1 MHIRTAVP
9 EDGARIKLL
18 YQQVVKAGG
27 ALARREEEITD
38 EYVGEFM
45 KHSFECGLIIVIEHP
60 DDPEQLIG
68 EMHGYKIEL
77 KGFSHVLSDVT
88 LAIHP
93 QFQGK
98 KLGRTLLTIFLEEIG
113 RNHTDIGKVE
123 LMTGEFNK
131 VAILLYQSMGFKIEG
146 RLEMRYRTKRG
157 AFEADIPMSWQNPN
171 FEFD

>member
-9 EDGARIKLL
+9 EDGPKIKAL
-18 YQQVVKAGG
+18 YVEVVKAGG
-27 ALARREEEITD
+27 GLARREEEITD
-38 EYVGEFM
+38 DYVNEFIQ
-45 KHSFECGLIIVIEHP
+45 HSVDNGLIIVIEHP

-68 EMHGYKIEL
+68 EMHGYKMDL
-77 KGFSHVLSDVT
+77 KGFSHVLSHVT

-98 KLGRTLLTIFLEEIG
+98 KMGRTLLTIFMEEIAKN
-113 RNHTDIGKVE
+113 RTDIGKIE

-131 VAILLYQSMGFKIEG
+131 VAIILYQSMGFKIEG
-146 RLEMRYRTKRG
+146 RLEMRYRNKRG
-157 AFEADIPMSWQNPN
+157 VFEADIPMSWQNPN